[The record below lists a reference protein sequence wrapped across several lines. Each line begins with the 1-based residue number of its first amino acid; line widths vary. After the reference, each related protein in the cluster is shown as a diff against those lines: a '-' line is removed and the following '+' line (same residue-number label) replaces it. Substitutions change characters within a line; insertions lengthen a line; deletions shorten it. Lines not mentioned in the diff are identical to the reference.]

1 MGARPAKGRQLRVV
15 TLIDQLGITGGA
27 ERIATEVVTR
37 LDPGLFE
44 RTLCVSRWTP
54 HEEADPLVAPR
65 VRALRE
71 AGVRIVGIR
80 RRSRAA
86 VWDWAPLLALLR
98 RERIDVLHSH
108 QFGSNFW
115 ASILGRMAG
124 TPVVIAHEHNW
135 SFEGERLRRFCDRY
149 VIAPRAN
156 AFLAVSRETRRAM
169 IDLEGIDAERVRFVP
184 LGIATPA
191 TTPGADVRAE
201 LGIADQDPVI
211 GTACTL
217 RPEKGLDVLVRAAG
231 ILLDELP
238 DLRLLI
244 AGEGPDRGRVEALIG
259 QLGLGASVTLLGG
272 RGDVPDFL
280 EALDVAV
287 CSSDWEGSPLSVMEY
302 MEAEL
307 PVVATRVGG
316 IPDMISNGVEGV
328 LVPPGRPE
336 AIAAAVADLLRD
348 PDRAAE
354 MGRRGRLRRREE
366 FDLDVTARRIGDLYE
381 ELYAASGREP

>member
-1 MGARPAKGRQLRVV
+1 MGARPAKGRKLRVV
-15 TLIDQLGITGGA
+15 TLIDQFGITGGA
-27 ERIATEVVTR
+27 ERVATEVVTR
-37 LDPGLFE
+37 LDPDRFE
-44 RTLCVSRWTP
+44 RILCVSRWTP
-54 HEEADPLVAPR
+54 HEEAEPLIAPR
-65 VRALRE
+65 VKALRE

-80 RRSRAA
+80 RRSRGAL
-86 VWDWAPLLALLR
+86 WEWGPLLSLLR
-98 RERIDVLHSH
+98 SERVDVLHGH

-135 SFEGERLRRFCDRY
+135 SFEGQHMRRLLDKH

-156 AFLAVSRETRRAM
+156 AFLAVSRETRRGM
-169 IDLEGIDAERVRFVP
+169 IELEGIDPDRVRFVP

-191 TTPGADVRAE
+191 PAPGGDVRAE
-201 LGIADQDPVI
+201 LGLADQAPVI

-217 RPEKGLDVLVRAAG
+217 RPEKALDVLVRAAA
-231 ILLDELP
+231 ILLEEFP

-244 AGEGPDRGRVEALIG
+244 AGEGPDRARIEALIG
-259 QLGLGASVTLLGG
+259 QLGVGETVTLLGG
-272 RGDVPDFL
+272 RGDIPDFL
-280 EALDVAV
+280 QALDVAV

-316 IPDMISNGVEGV
+316 IPDMISDGVEGV
-328 LVPPGRPE
+328 LVPPGQPE
-336 AIAAAVADLLRD
+336 AIATAVAELLRN
-348 PDRAAE
+348 PDEAAE
-354 MGRRGRLRRREE
+354 MGRRGQLRRREE

-381 ELYAASGREP
+381 ELYAASGRGP